1 MRKRRTVVILATVLA
16 LSGLASSFIYRT
28 RNRLKSVSRVTRSPV
43 SLAYLSIL
51 QSGQVLAR
59 VGSTE
64 IRGID
69 VRDALQLDFQGQ
81 PIHGSLLPTDLA
93 QRIADTLDRVVE
105 NELLAQLARQQGFS
119 TSENGTLA
127 RQDLANQLIKSET
140 AKLPGI
146 TDRELRSFYKNH
158 GERFYIPPGVNLRE
172 LFLPVSALA
181 ADRDKALEQSK
192 KLAESLAERLRH
204 SEGAEM
210 LASEFVPQPF
220 RERAK
225 GFLFRGGILNEAD
238 EKSILNLKPGEVI
251 GPVRVEGGVSV
262 FQGISQ
268 ERARLIPFYQAQDKI
283 KLYLESNRTKELRQ
297 TLIEKA
303 KQQIEVRRF
312 TPDTMPSVSRKS

>member
-1 MRKRRTVVILATVLA
+1 LRKRRTVVILATILA

-28 RNRLKSVSRVTRSPV
+28 RNRLKSASRVSKSPV

-59 VGSTE
+59 VGSAE
-64 IRGID
+64 IRGVD

-127 RQDLANQLIKSET
+127 RQDLANQLLKSET

-146 TDRELRSFYKNH
+146 TDRELRSFYKDH
-158 GERFYIPPGVNLRE
+158 GERFYIPPGVNVRE

-181 ADRDKALEQSK
+181 EDPDNALERSK
-192 KLAESLAERLRH
+192 KLAESLAERLRRG
-204 SEGAEM
+204 EEAEM
-210 LASEFVPQPF
+210 LAGEFVPQPF

-238 EKSILNLKPGEVI
+238 EKSILI
-251 GPVRVEGGVSV
+251 
-262 FQGISQ
+262 
-268 ERARLIPFYQAQDKI
+268 
-283 KLYLESNRTKELRQ
+283 
-297 TLIEKA
+297 
-303 KQQIEVRRF
+303 
-312 TPDTMPSVSRKS
+312 